1 MASPFEELARL
12 DHLVHEPARLAIMTA
27 LGACRSANFL
37 FLQSI
42 TGLSAGNLS
51 GHLSKLEAAGLVR
64 IDKQFVRKVP
74 RTEVQ
79 LTEAGRQAIDR
90 HWHALEQLHGKA
102 RNWRKK
108 DTE

>member
-1 MASPFEELARL
+1 MASPFEDLARL

-27 LGACRSANFL
+27 LAACRGANFL

-74 RTEVQ
+74 RTEVF
-79 LTEAGRQAIDR
+79 LTATGRQAIER
-90 HWHALEQLHGKA
+90 HWHALEQLRAKA
-102 RNWRKK
+102 KTWCAENS
-108 DTE
+108 E